1 MDEMERAIREK
12 AMEIVE
18 QHENRQEKNAVEA
31 FKQQVDFKIDCTKS
45 YEEQAKDLIGV
56 KATEKAIQDEDLT
69 KGVTDRKKA
78 EILNH
83 ADAHLKQEE
92 AENKKADIS
101 LQEANYGVYEGV
113 ATYAGIK
120 KPLPQKM
127 QNILFPIL
135 GVVQIII
142 LLFLGIPTSLICI
155 ISDEVESV
163 ITKLGSLAKASRRIV
178 IATITFGF
186 LWIVYVVIKFF
197 LESKGIFLF
206 SWENK

>member
-18 QHENRQEKNAVEA
+18 QHENRQVGNAVDA
-31 FKQQVDFKIDCTKS
+31 FKKQLDFKLDQTKS

-127 QNILFPIL
+127 QNILFSILSAFQTLLLIAFGLPISAINIIADGVDSVVKKL
-135 GVVQIII
+135 GTLTKSARWIVLVGILVGIGWVFFLIIKYFLVKTGII
-142 LLFLGIPTSLICI
+142 L
-155 ISDEVESV
+155 
-163 ITKLGSLAKASRRIV
+163 
-178 IATITFGF
+178 
-186 LWIVYVVIKFF
+186 
-197 LESKGIFLF
+197 
-206 SWENK
+206 